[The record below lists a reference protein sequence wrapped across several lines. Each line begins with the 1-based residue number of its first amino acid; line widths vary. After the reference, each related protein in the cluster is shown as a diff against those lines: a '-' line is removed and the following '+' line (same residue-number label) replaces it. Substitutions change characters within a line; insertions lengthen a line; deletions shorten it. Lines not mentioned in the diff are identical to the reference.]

1 MASVSHHFLA
11 MAYNNAWANYR
22 LLKAC
27 SALSQEEFVATRTSF
42 FPSIRA
48 TLNHNLTVDWYYLDA
63 IERSDRTEPVNKE
76 AWRFFE
82 PEEPFETCQE
92 LQRVQQKTD
101 YRLIEFCKTLADAKL
116 DNSVNVPRQDGIHVE
131 PLPRLLNH
139 LFQHQIYHRAQVH
152 AMLAGTSIEPPQ
164 LDEFFCVGDAK
175 LRENDLRQLGFSEE
189 EIWGNLTT
197 PHTLHPTPHL
207 Q

>member
-1 MASVSHHFLA
+1 

-42 FPSIRA
+42 FPSIKA

-63 IERSDRTEPVNKE
+63 IERSDGNQSVNEE
-76 AWRFFE
+76 AWRFFD

-92 LQRVQQKTD
+92 VQQAQQKTD
-101 YRLIEFCKTLADAKL
+101 YRLIDFCKILTDAKL
-116 DNSVNVPRQDGIHVE
+116 DNSVKVPRHDGIYVE
-131 PLPRLLNH
+131 PLSRLLNH
-139 LFQHQIYHRAQVH
+139 LFQHQIHHRGQAH
-152 AMLAGTSIEPPQ
+152 AMLAGTSIKPPQ
-164 LDEFFCVGDAK
+164 LDEFFCLGDAK
-175 LRENDLRQLGFSEE
+175 LREDDFRQLGFSEA
-189 EIWGNLTT
+189 EIWGALPDT
-197 PHTLHPTPHL
+197 PHPIPYL